1 MTPVLGFSGFSGSGK
16 TTLLAALIATLSAR
30 GLRIGLVK
38 HSHHAFDIDHPG
50 KDSHTLRQAG
60 ACRVAIG
67 SSRRWALM
75 VERPE
80 PREANLAELVAQ
92 VDDPSLDLIL
102 VEGFRQET
110 HPKVEVHRPSLG
122 HPLLAT
128 HDASVIA
135 VATDDPGLDT
145 HGRPQL
151 PLDDATRVAAFVID
165 FISAARR
172 QKPSPDHGRAPA

>member
-1 MTPVLGFSGFSGSGK
+1 MAPVLGFTGFSGSGK
-16 TTLLAALIATLSAR
+16 TTLLAAVIAALHAR

-38 HSHHAFDIDHPG
+38 HSHHAFDIDQPG
-50 KDSHTLRQAG
+50 KDTHTLRAAG

-80 PREANLAELVAQ
+80 PREARLAELVAQ

-102 VEGFRQET
+102 VEGFRHET
-110 HPKVEVHRPSLG
+110 HAKVEIHRPSLG
-122 HPLLAT
+122 HPLLAE

-135 VATDDPGLDT
+135 VATDDPALDT
-145 HGRPQL
+145 CGRPRL
-151 PLDDATRVAAFVID
+151 PLDDSARVEAFVLD
-165 FISAARR
+165 FIDRMRAHESSPVLGSSSA
-172 QKPSPDHGRAPA
+172 